1 MPLLS
6 YVGPEF
12 IYPFVVAVLVV
23 LLIGGGLRSA
33 FRDDGGS
40 REDKPRPGASRYLGI
55 VLGVALIISGT
66 LIVLIGLWAWG
77 YHGYQEDAGT
87 GTANTLLFGLLMFGG
102 GITVIAGGA
111 AIVRAA
117 RRPPKPNLRRRRRA
131 SAALTP
137 LLVGTAAVVAAL
149 AATIAVTLGGPD
161 IAVAGYAL
169 AVAGL
174 VIAATQILRSP

>member
-12 IYPFVVAVLVV
+12 IYHPFVVAVLVV

-33 FRDDGGS
+33 FRDDGAS
-40 REDKPRPGASRYLGI
+40 REDQPRPNASRYLAI

-66 LIVLIGLWAWG
+66 LIFLIGLWAWAF
-77 YHGYQEDAGT
+77 HGYQEDAGT
-87 GTANTLLFGLLMFGG
+87 GTSNTLLSGLLMFGV

-117 RRPPKPNLRRRRRA
+117 RRPPAPNCPRRPPGRA
-131 SAALTP
+131 
-137 LLVGTAAVVAAL
+137 
-149 AATIAVTLGGPD
+149 
-161 IAVAGYAL
+161 
-169 AVAGL
+169 
-174 VIAATQILRSP
+174 